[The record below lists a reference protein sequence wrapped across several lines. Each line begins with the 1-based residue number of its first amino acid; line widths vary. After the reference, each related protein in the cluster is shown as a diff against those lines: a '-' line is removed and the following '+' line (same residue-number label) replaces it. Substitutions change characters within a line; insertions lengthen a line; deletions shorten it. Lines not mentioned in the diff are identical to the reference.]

1 MADTKIVGI
10 ITADEQDNRQVVYT
24 KAEDTITIEE
34 SIEGVSQVVT
44 VENKHLQTV
53 AKLMR

>member
-1 MADTKIVGI
+1 MTTKIVGI

-24 KAEDTITIEE
+24 KAEDTIKIEE

-44 VENKHLQTV
+44 VEKEHLQTV